1 MKYSSRMMLTAAFSL
16 ALGTSSCAAAGNS
29 GSAMSGGVA
38 TMVSGPTV
46 TGSSNYSSGS
56 GGQGYSSGSIRQRYD
71 NDGGNSGDE
80 AGQWKC
86 DGTTTPGLGAT
97 N

>member
-1 MKYSSRMMLTAAFSL
+1 MKCSSRMMLTAAFAL

-29 GSAMSGGVA
+29 G
-38 TMVSGPTV
+38 PTV
-46 TGSSNYSSGS
+46 TGSSNYGSSSGS
-56 GGQGYSSGSIRQRYD
+56 QGYSNGSIRQRHD

-80 AGQWKC
+80 AGQWNC